1 MQNNTLNSANVQK
14 TAFRELMKGVATCIP
29 GHVLA
34 LLENGAKQR
43 AQVQIGIQRIDI
55 NGAVFNP
62 PPIIDVPIC
71 FIGDDYVVE
80 YQINAGC
87 EGMIFFSQR
96 CVDGWKNTGGIA
108 DNPLGRF
115 HSLQDAFFIPGFRS
129 LANVLPDFQNNGIR
143 MRNKSGNQFAWLK
156 NDGSIAVENSA
167 GHIRISPDGVV
178 TINGVTFQTNGD
190 VESPTEIKSNTMT
203 ATTNGTF
210 GGKSMIDHVHIGVEA
225 GPSNTGVP
233 L

>member
-1 MQNNTLNSANVQK
+1 
-14 TAFRELMKGVATCIP
+14 
-29 GHVLA
+29 
-34 LLENGAKQR
+34 
-43 AQVQIGIQRIDI
+43 
-55 NGAVFNP
+55 
-62 PPIIDVPIC
+62 
-71 FIGDDYVVE
+71 
-80 YQINAGC
+80 
-87 EGMIFFSQR
+87 MIFFSQR

-129 LANVLPDFQNNGIR
+129 LGNILPDFQNNGIR
-143 MRNKSGNQFAWLK
+143 MRNRSGNQFAWLK

-167 GHIRISPDGVV
+167 GHIRISADGVV

-210 GGKSMIDHVHIGVEA
+210 GGKSMIDHVHIGVQS